1 MSRIG
6 RQPISIPRGVTVTID
21 GQTITV
27 AGPKGKLT
35 HTVPRGIEV
44 SVTPDMITVQRTSD
58 ERRERALHGL
68 TRTLIAN
75 MLHGVTEGFSKELEI
90 VGIGY
95 RAEKSGKTL
104 KISLGYSHPVLFEE
118 PEGITI
124 SVDKQVIKV
133 AGIDKC
139 LVGQTAAI
147 IRKFKKPDVYKGK
160 GIRYVGETIRTKVGK
175 AGAK

>member
-6 RQPISIPRGVTVTID
+6 RQPVGIPGGVTVTVD
-21 GQTITV
+21 GAVVTV
-27 AGPKGKLT
+27 AGPKGKLM
-35 HTVPRGIEV
+35 HTLPPGI
-44 SVTPDMITVQRTSD
+44 TLTAQPNLLTVQRSSD

-75 MLHGVTEGFSKELEI
+75 MIQGVTTGFAKELEI

-104 KISLGYSHPVLFEE
+104 RISLGYSHPVVFDE
-118 PEGITI
+118 PEGISI
-124 SVDKQVIKV
+124 SVDKQIIRVE
-133 AGIDKC
+133 GIDKC
-139 LVGQTAAI
+139 KVGQTAAV

-160 GIRYVGETIRTKVGK
+160 GIRYVGETVRKKAGK

>member
-6 RQPISIPRGVTVTID
+6 RQPIFIPRGVTVTVD
-21 GQTITV
+21 GATICV

-35 HTVPRGIEV
+35 HTVPHGITV
-44 SVTPDMITVQRTSD
+44 SVTPDLLTVQRTSD

-75 MLHGVTEGFSKELEI
+75 MIQGVTSGFSKELEI

-104 KISLGYSHPVLFEE
+104 KISLGYSHPIVFEE

-124 SVDKQVIKV
+124 SVDKQIIKV
-133 AGIDKC
+133 EGIDKC
-139 LVGQTAAI
+139 LVGQTAAT
-147 IRKFKKPDVYKGK
+147 IRKFRKPDVYKGK
-160 GIRYVGETIRTKVGK
+160 GIRYVGEQIRTKVGK

>member
-75 MLHGVTEGFSKELEI
+75 MIQGVTEGFSKELEI
-90 VGIGY
+90 VG
-95 RAEKSGKTL
+95 L
-104 KISLGYSHPVLFEE
+104 SLIH
-118 PEGITI
+118 I
-124 SVDKQVIKV
+124 
-133 AGIDKC
+133 
-139 LVGQTAAI
+139 
-147 IRKFKKPDVYKGK
+147 
-160 GIRYVGETIRTKVGK
+160 
-175 AGAK
+175 

>member
-6 RQPISIPRGVTVTID
+6 RQPIIIPQGVTVSID
-21 GQTITV
+21 GETICV

-35 HTVPRGIEV
+35 HTVPQGITV
-44 SVTPDMITVQRTSD
+44 SVTQNMISVQRMSD
-58 ERRERALHGL
+58 GRRERALHGL

-75 MLHGVTEGFSKELEI
+75 MIKGVTEGYSKELEI

-104 KISLGYSHPVLFEE
+104 KISLGYSHPVIFEE
-118 PEGITI
+118 PDGITI

-133 AGIDKC
+133 EGIDKC
-139 LVGQTAAI
+139 QVGQTAAI
-147 IRKFKKPDVYKGK
+147 IRKFRKPDVYKGK
-160 GIRYVGETIRTKVGK
+160 GIRYVGEKIKTKVGK